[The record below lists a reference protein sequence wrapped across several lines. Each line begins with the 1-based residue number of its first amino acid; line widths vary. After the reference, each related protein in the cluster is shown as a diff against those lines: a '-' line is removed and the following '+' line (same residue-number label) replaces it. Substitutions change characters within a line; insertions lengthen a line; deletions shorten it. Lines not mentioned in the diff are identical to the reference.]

1 MGHQQDARH
10 GAPALNTLVV
20 FGRSPAPSAGKTRLR
35 AHLDDPTADSL
46 YHAFFADIAGWQLPA
61 ETSLLLAVTE
71 PLDGVA
77 AVAPDADVHLQKDA
91 GFGERLADAVDTAF
105 ARGAERV
112 VIIGTDCP
120 TLPAESIADCFAKL
134 RRHPATLVPAADG
147 GWIALGLDRP
157 LGDALRTV
165 PWSCDRTCRATE
177 RALRRSGRKPLVL
190 TPWYDVDDRPGL
202 QVLRNEVRD
211 RRAAER
217 APRTASVLR
226 PRRPPRDSGSDGA
239 KERERARATALEWL
253 DRRGPLLI
261 AAIVTLVSFAV
272 SALRFYSFYMP
283 AYDLGFFDQVASN
296 TANGH
301 LMLTTFLPYS
311 FLGEHWSPM
320 FGLIAQLYR
329 IVQTPVW
336 LMLVQAVAFGLAAL
350 AAARLARVWLPGR
363 PHAPVI
369 AAFAMAASPLLT
381 NAAPV
386 GFHTEAL
393 TPAVA
398 LFALQAAATR
408 RRLRFALLLLLLA
421 TIKEDALLVAA
432 GAGWVAW
439 RADREWRGLLAVP
452 LGLAGFLAVVLL
464 VMPFFRGGQPSDLAA
479 AYAWLSPGSTS
490 LGVDLRAGL
499 AHPATVLAHLVSAK
513 ALIGVAVALLPLA
526 LLPLLSGWA
535 LLAVVPPLLVA
546 LLSDNPVQGTLQMQY
561 GLEVA
566 PLLLACA
573 LLGWRRLPP
582 LPQLWRAALAVLV
595 AASAAGY
602 GIVVATSGGQYLDPG
617 EVAMISKFGAIQ
629 AVLDRIPANAPV
641 AASSGLV
648 PHLSDRQEIF
658 EFPGG
663 LGLPYVVLDIKGPF
677 SSQSSNG
684 YNTAIARMPGWH
696 YRVVARGGGVTLWE
710 L

>member
-1 MGHQQDARH
+1 MGHQQDAAR
-10 GAPALNTLVV
+10 GALALNTLVV
-20 FGRSPAPSAGKTRLR
+20 FGRSPVPSTGKTRLR

-46 YHAFFADIAGWQLPA
+46 YHAFFADIASWPLPA

-77 AVAPDADVHLQKDA
+77 AVVPHADVHLQTDA

-105 ARGAERV
+105 ARGADRV
-112 VIIGTDCP
+112 VIVGTDCP
-120 TLPAESIADCFAKL
+120 TLPADSVADCFAKL
-134 RRHPATLVPAADG
+134 QRHRATLVPATDG

-157 LGDALRTV
+157 IGNALRAV
-165 PWSCDRTCRATE
+165 PWSTDRTCRATE
-177 RALRRSGRKPLVL
+177 RALRRSGRRPLVL
-190 TPWYDVDDRPGL
+190 RPWYDVDDRPGL
-202 QVLRNEVRD
+202 QLLRNEVRD

-226 PRRPPRDSGSDGA
+226 DRSQATAQALRASNPHA
-239 KERERARATALEWL
+239 RARAAIEWL

-261 AAIVTLVSFAV
+261 AAIVTLMSFAV

-311 FLGEHWSPM
+311 FLGEHWSPA

-336 LMLVQAVAFGLAAL
+336 LMLVQAAAFGIAAL

-369 AAFAMAASPLLT
+369 AAFAMAVSPLLT

-393 TPAVA
+393 TPAVT
-398 LFALQAAATR
+398 LFALEAAAAR
-408 RRLRFALLLLLLA
+408 RRVRFALLLLLLA

-439 RADREWRGLLAVP
+439 RADRERLGLVAVP
-452 LGLAGFLAVVLL
+452 VGLAGFLVVVLF
-464 VMPFFRGGQPSDLAA
+464 VMPFFRGHQPSDLAA

-490 LGVDLRAGL
+490 IGVDLRAAL
-499 AHPATVLAHLVSAK
+499 THPATVLAHLVTVR
-513 ALIGVAVALLPLA
+513 ALIGWALALLPLA
-526 LLPLLSGWA
+526 VLPLLSGWA
-535 LLAVVPPLLVA
+535 LLAALPPLLVA
-546 LLSDNPVQGTLQMQY
+546 LLSDNPVQGTLHMQY
-561 GLEVA
+561 GLEAA

-582 LPQLWRAALAVLV
+582 LPQLWRAAPAALV
-595 AASAAGY
+595 AASAAAY
-602 GIVVATSGGQYLDPG
+602 GLAVAISGGQYLDPG
-617 EVAMISKFGAIQ
+617 EVASISKFAAIK

-648 PHLSDRQEIF
+648 PHVSDRQEIF

-677 SSQSSNG
+677 SSESSEG
-684 YNTAIARMPGWH
+684 YDRAVARMPG
-696 YRVVARGGGVTLWE
+696 
-710 L
+710 

>member
-1 MGHQQDARH
+1 M
-10 GAPALNTLVV
+10 
-20 FGRSPAPSAGKTRLR
+20 PSTGKTRLR
-35 AHLDDPTADSL
+35 AHLDDSTADSL
-46 YHAFFADIAGWQLPA
+46 HHAFFADIASWPLPA
-61 ETSLLLAVTE
+61 GTSLLLAVTE

-91 GFGERLADAVDTAF
+91 DFGERLADAVDTAF
-105 ARGAERV
+105 ARGADRV

-120 TLPAESIADCFAKL
+120 TLPAESVADCFAKL
-134 RRHPATLVPAADG
+134 RRHRATLVPAADG

-157 LGDALRTV
+157 LGDALRAV
-165 PWSCDRTCRATE
+165 PWSCDHTCRATE
-177 RALRRSGRKPLVL
+177 RALRRSGRRPLVL
-190 TPWYDVDDRPGL
+190 RPWYDVDDGPGL

-211 RRAAER
+211 RRAAAR
-217 APRTASVLR
+217 APRTAAVLR
-226 PRRPPRDSGSDGA
+226 NRRPPTAAPTAAA
-239 KERERARATALEWL
+239 KEQERARTAVVEWL

-261 AAIVTLVSFAV
+261 AALIALVTFTV
-272 SALRFYSFYMP
+272 SALRFFSFYAP

-329 IVQTPVW
+329 IVQTPIW

-381 NAAPV
+381 NAASL
-386 GFHTEAL
+386 GFHTESL
-393 TPAVA
+393 TPAAA
-398 LFALQAAATR
+398 LFALEAAAAR
-408 RRLRFALLLLLLA
+408 RRVRFVLLLLVLA
-421 TIKEDALLVAA
+421 TIKEDALLVVT
-432 GAGWVAW
+432 GTGWISW
-439 RADREWRGLLAVP
+439 RADGERLGLLAVP
-452 LGLAGFLAVVLL
+452 LGLVGFLYVVLV
-464 VMPFFRGGQPSDLAA
+464 VMPFFRGGQPSDLAS
-479 AYAWLSPGSTS
+479 AYAWLAPGSTS
-490 LGVDLRAGL
+490 VGIDLRAAL
-499 AHPATVLAHLVSAK
+499 THPGAVLEHLVSPS
-513 ALIGVAVALLPLA
+513 ALQGWALAFLPLA
-526 LLPLLSGWA
+526 LLPILSGWA
-535 LLAVVPPLLVA
+535 LLGALPPLLVE
-546 LLSDNPVQGTLQMQY
+546 LLSSSQLQSSLAIQY
-561 GLEVA
+561 GLESA

-582 LPQLWRAALAVLV
+582 LPAVLRLAPPGLV

-602 GIVVATSGGQYLDPG
+602 AIVVVLSGGQYLAPG
-617 EVAMISKFGAIQ
+617 EVATIPNFAAIKT
-629 AVLDRIPANAPV
+629 VLDRIPGNAPV

-663 LGLPYVVLDIKGPF
+663 LGLPYVVLDDKGPL
-677 SSQSSNG
+677 SSQSRDG
-684 YNTAIARMPGWH
+684 YNRAVRRMPGWH
-696 YRVVARGGGVTLWE
+696 YREVAAGGGVTLWQR
-710 L
+710 

>member
-1 MGHQQDARH
+1 M
-10 GAPALNTLVV
+10 
-20 FGRSPAPSAGKTRLR
+20 PSTGKTRLR
-35 AHLDDPTADSL
+35 THLDDPTADSL
-46 YHAFFADIAGWQLPA
+46 YHAFFADIASWPLPA

-71 PLDGVA
+71 PLDGLA
-77 AVAPDADVHLQKDA
+77 AVAPDADLHLQKHAD
-91 GFGERLADAVDTAF
+91 FGERLADAVDTAF
-105 ARGAERV
+105 ARGADRV

-120 TLPAESIADCFAKL
+120 TLPAEAVADCFAKL
-134 RRHPATLVPAADG
+134 RRHRATLVPAADG

-157 LGDALRTV
+157 IGDALRAV

-177 RALRRSGRKPLVL
+177 RALRRCGRRPLL
-190 TPWYDVDDRPGL
+190 LPPWYDVDDRPGL

-211 RRAAER
+211 RRAAAR
-217 APRTASVLR
+217 APRTAAVLR
-226 PRRPPRDSGSDGA
+226 DRRPAATSSKA
-239 KERERARATALEWL
+239 VSTERERARAAALEWL

-261 AAIVTLVSFAV
+261 AAMVTLVSFAV

-311 FLGEHWSPM
+311 FLGEHWSAM

-329 IVQTPVW
+329 IVQTPIW
-336 LMLVQAVAFGLAAL
+336 LMLVQAVAFGIAAL

-393 TPAVA
+393 TPAVT
-398 LFALQAAATR
+398 LFALEAAATR
-408 RRLRFALLLLLLA
+408 RRLRFVLLLLLLA
-421 TIKEDALLVAA
+421 TIKEDAFLVAA

-439 RADREWRGLLAVP
+439 RADRERLGLLAVP
-452 LGLAGFLAVVLL
+452 LGLAGFLVIVLV

-499 AHPATVLAHLVSAK
+499 AHPGAVVAHLVLAT
-513 ALIGVAVALLPLA
+513 ALTGVAVALLPLA
-526 LLPLLSGWA
+526 VLPLLSGWA
-535 LLAVVPPLLVA
+535 MLAAAPPLLVA
-546 LLSDNPVQGTLQMQY
+546 LLSDNPLQGMLQMQY
-561 GLEVA
+561 GLEAA

-582 LPQLWRAALAVLV
+582 LPQLWRAAPAALV

-617 EVAMISKFGAIQ
+617 EVAMITKLGAIN

-663 LGLPYVVLDIKGPF
+663 LGLPYVVLDAKGPF

-684 YNTAIARMPGWH
+684 YDRAVAQMPGWH
-696 YRVVARGGGVTLWE
+696 YRAVAAGGGVTLWRR
-710 L
+710 

>member
-1 MGHQQDARH
+1 MGHQPDTCD
-10 GAPALNTLVV
+10 GAAALNTLVV
-20 FGRSPAPSAGKTRLR
+20 FGRSPAPATGKTRLR
-35 AHLDDPTADSL
+35 AHLDGPSADSL
-46 YHAFFADIAGWQLPA
+46 YHAFFADIASWPLPDD
-61 ETSLLLAVTE
+61 TSLLLAVTE

-91 GFGERLADAVDTAF
+91 DFGERLADAVDTAF
-105 ARGAERV
+105 ARGADRV
-112 VIIGTDCP
+112 VIVGTDCP
-120 TLPAESIADCFAKL
+120 TLPAESVVECFAKL
-134 RRHPATLVPAADG
+134 RRHRATLVPAADG

-157 LGDALRTV
+157 IGDALRGV
-165 PWSCDRTCRATE
+165 PWSSDRTCRATE
-177 RALRRSGRKPLVL
+177 RALRRSGRRPLVL
-190 TPWYDVDDRPGL
+190 RPWYDVDDRPGL

-211 RRAAER
+211 RRAAAR
-217 APRTASVLR
+217 APRTASVLCDLKR
-226 PRRPPRDSGSDGA
+226 TTAPVTGASTDLRRS
-239 KERERARATALEWL
+239 RASALEWL

-261 AAIVTLVSFAV
+261 AAIVALVSFAV

-296 TANGH
+296 TASGH

-311 FLGEHWSPM
+311 FLGEHWSPA

-329 IVQTPVW
+329 IVQTPIW
-336 LMLVQAVAFGLAAL
+336 LMLVQAASFGLAAL

-369 AAFAMAASPLLT
+369 AAFAIAVSPLLT

-398 LFALQAAATR
+398 LFALEAAATR
-408 RRLRFALLLLLLA
+408 RRVRFVLLLLLLA

-439 RADREWRGLLAVP
+439 RADRERLGLLAVP
-452 LGLAGFLAVVLL
+452 LGLAGFLVVVLL
-464 VMPFFRGGQPSDLAA
+464 VMPFFRGHQPSDLAA

-490 LGVDLRAGL
+490 IGVDLRAAL
-499 AHPATVLAHLVSAK
+499 THPGTVLAHLVSEK
-513 ALIGVAVALLPLA
+513 ALIGWGIALLPLA

-535 LLAVVPPLLVA
+535 LLGALPPLVVA
-546 LLSDNPVQGTLQMQY
+546 LLSDNPVQGTVQMQY
-561 GLEVA
+561 GLEAA

-573 LLGWRRLPP
+573 LLGWRRVPP
-582 LPQLWRAALAVLV
+582 LPQLWRAAPAALLAT
-595 AASAAGY
+595 SAAGY
-602 GIVVATSGGQYLDPG
+602 GIAIAISGGQYLDPG
-617 EVAMISKFGAIQ
+617 EVASISKFAAIK

-641 AASSGLV
+641 AASSGVV

-658 EFPGG
+658 EFPAG

-677 SSQSSNG
+677 SSESEDG
-684 YNTAIARMPGWH
+684 YDRAVARMPGWH
-696 YRVVARGGGVTLWE
+696 YRKVASGGGVTLWE